1 LPSGQTNSNTAFC
14 VHALQEG
21 DLCSD
26 AVLIDSAQPLSDAKL
41 TQVTHAAVI
50 EWVLVTTAARMTED
64 TAQNHAAGSRAA
76 SVMQKLAARQA
87 AVAAERERQQQQL
100 ETESD
105 PRENL
110 NTFLSGFSSSYV
122 QLQEQCSALHEEAA
136 AAGNDEAAKQALLQ
150 QLEELSGGITKLE
163 QDIAGAAFFLPQY
176 DLRSCTAQL
185 QELRNQAAA
194 TKQQLH
200 PKRKFAFS
208 SKAVTRKA
216 ASQPTAAVVS
226 PTASVQQL
234 LQDVQLADQ
243 AAGAAASEAPSAQS
257 AAAAAAAAAPP
268 PSSHDLALISS
279 GQGAMGLHGAVL
291 VYGPGQQQ
299 QLQPGQ
305 AFVLH
310 DLQNCTVFLVGR
322 LSALRLQQLRR
333 CRVYAGPV
341 AGATFVSGVCDCT
354 LMVASHQVGLE
365 RLQMY
370 WQMYGLHKQ
379 DRSKFLTRRCT
390 QQQMRG

>member
-1 LPSGQTNSNTAFC
+1 
-14 VHALQEG
+14 
-21 DLCSD
+21 
-26 AVLIDSAQPLSDAKL
+26 VLIGSTQRLSDAELK
-41 TQVTHAAVI
+41 QVTRAAVI
-50 EWVLVTTAARMTED
+50 EWIKETSAARMTED
-64 TAQNHAAGSRAA
+64 TAHDHVAGSRAA

-110 NTFLSGFSSSYV
+110 DAFLSGFSSSYV
-122 QLQEQCSALHEEAA
+122 QLQEQCSALHGQAA
-136 AAGNDEAAKQALLQ
+136 SAGNDEAAKQALLQ
-150 QLEELSGGITKLE
+150 QLEELSGGIAKLE
-163 QDIAGAAFFLPQY
+163 QDAAGAAYFLPPY

-185 QELRNQAAA
+185 QELRTQAAA
-194 TKQQLH
+194 TKQQLQ

-208 SKAVTRKA
+208 SKGVTRKA
-216 ASQPTAAVVS
+216 ASQPTAAVAS
-226 PTASVQQL
+226 TTASVQQQ
-234 LQDVQLADQ
+234 LQDVRLADQ
-243 AAGAAASEAPSAQS
+243 AAGAAASAAHSAQS
-257 AAAAAAAAAPP
+257 ADAAAAAAAPPP

-279 GQGAMGLHGAVL
+279 GQGAMGLRDAVL

-310 DLQNCTVFLVGR
+310 DLQDCTVFLVGR
-322 LSALRLQQLRR
+322 LSALRLQQLLR

-354 LMVASHQVGLE
+354 LMVASHQVGVE
-365 RLQMY
+365 SLQAA
-370 WQMYGLHKQ
+370 
-379 DRSKFLTRRCT
+379 RSAGKCVRV
-390 QQQMRG
+390 